1 MQQGDYLTK
10 ETVIELGEDR
20 YVDFCEY
27 LKRSGYAIGN
37 AFGEYRYALN
47 EQDTHLVLNDDKL
60 MWVRASSTLCVR
72 PLFLHEI
79 VKVLGS
85 ANEHTVHP
93 HAESMRLY
101 AEDAL
106 VSTEPWTMWENRK
119 VGSRDN
125 FKECQTHPRWFA
137 DFEYRRKR
145 KTIQIGNNVINA
157 PMTTPPAHG
166 DKVYVVWLTAPFL
179 NSEIYWND
187 SDMQRSWLRRRLIHD
202 NQVSAIKHAN
212 ALLNSI
218 SL

>member
-20 YVDFCEY
+20 YADFCEY

-47 EQDTHLVLNDDKL
+47 EQDTHLVLNDSKL

-72 PLFLHEI
+72 RLFLHEI
-79 VKVLGS
+79 VEVLGS
-85 ANEHTVHP
+85 ANEHTAHP

-106 VSTEPWTMWENRK
+106 VSTEPWTLWENRM
-119 VGSRDN
+119 VGSINR
-125 FKECQTHPRWFA
+125 FEECKTHPHWYVNV
-137 DFEYRRKR
+137 EYRRKR
-145 KTIQIGNNVINA
+145 KTIQIGNDVIDA
-157 PMTTPPAHG
+157 PMTTSPAHC

-179 NSEIYWND
+179 NSEINWND
-187 SDMQRSWLRRRLIHD
+187 SELHHSWLRRRLIHD
-202 NQVSAIKHAN
+202 NQASAIKHAN

-218 SL
+218 SE